1 MKEASSSSTNNDSR
15 NNNSEINLHK
25 SYKFEEQKEE
35 KEKLYITSSEWVYKK
50 EDEVFW
56 FSYKFL

>member
-35 KEKLYITSSEWVYKK
+35 KEKLYITSSE
-50 EDEVFW
+50 
-56 FSYKFL
+56 